1 MSELYNVS
9 ASPHVRSKESTKTI
23 MADVAIALI
32 PAGLFGIYNFG
43 LNALLIILI
52 SVATC
57 ILTEYIYQK
66 GMKKTITIS
75 DCSALV
81 TGLLIAYNMPSTIP
95 LWIPIVGGVFAI
107 IIVKQLFGGVG
118 QNFMNPAVDMLWWMG
133 FHLQLYFQQL
143 KQEEIIIY

>member
-23 MADVAIALI
+23 MDDVAIALI

-43 LNALLIILI
+43 LKALIIILV

-57 ILTEYIYQK
+57 IFTEYIYQK
-66 GMKKTITIS
+66 KMNIKITIS

-81 TGLLIAYNMPSTIP
+81 TGLLLAYNMPSTVP
-95 LWIPIVGGVFAI
+95 FWVPIVGGVFAI
-107 IIVKQLFGGVG
+107 IIVKQLFGGLG
-118 QNFMNPAVDMLWWMG
+118 QDVFY
-133 FHLQLYFQQL
+133 LYHFQEL
-143 KQEEIIIY
+143 

>member
-43 LNALLIILI
+43 LKALIIILV

-57 ILTEYIYQK
+57 IFTEYIYQK
-66 GMKKTITIS
+66 KMNIKITIFRIAKTYIRTLFFRKFLN
-75 DCSALV
+75 CSKFMESSV
-81 TGLLIAYNMPSTIP
+81 FIGL
-95 LWIPIVGGVFAI
+95 
-107 IIVKQLFGGVG
+107 
-118 QNFMNPAVDMLWWMG
+118 
-133 FHLQLYFQQL
+133 
-143 KQEEIIIY
+143 